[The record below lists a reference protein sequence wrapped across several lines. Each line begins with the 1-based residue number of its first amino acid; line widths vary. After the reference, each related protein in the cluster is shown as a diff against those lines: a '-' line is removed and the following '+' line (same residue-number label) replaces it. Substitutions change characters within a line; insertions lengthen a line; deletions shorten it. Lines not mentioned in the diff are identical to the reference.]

1 MSTVSA
7 RTVRK
12 VVVGSKTIPIAVA
25 EYVRGNDWK
34 RQIDSI
40 DRAVLQNTVN
50 KVATAVTGS
59 SLALT
64 KNEKDR
70 TNMVVVQYVYPS
82 ATF

>member
-1 MSTVSA
+1 MSAVSA
-7 RTVRK
+7 RTVKK
-12 VVVGSKTIPIAVA
+12 VAIGSKTIPIAMA
-25 EYVRGNDWK
+25 ENVRGNDWK

-40 DRAVLQNTVN
+40 DKTVLQKTVD

-70 TNMVVVQYVYPS
+70 TDRVVVQYASES
-82 ATF
+82 AC